1 MQAADMT
8 RECPMCGTTM
18 RVRTREVVAR
28 LPGTMQTTRREEK
41 EWLCPE
47 CEYFEEI
54 EGNVVE
60 D

>member
-1 MQAADMT
+1 
-8 RECPMCGTTM
+8 MCGTTM

-28 LPGTMQTTRREEK
+28 LPGTMQTTRREERREEK

-54 EGNVVE
+54 EGNVVA

>member
-1 MQAADMT
+1 
-8 RECPMCGTTM
+8 
-18 RVRTREVVAR
+18 
-28 LPGTMQTTRREEK
+28 MQTTPREEK

>member
-1 MQAADMT
+1 
-8 RECPMCGTTM
+8 MCGTMM
-18 RVRTREVVAR
+18 RVRTREVATKV
-28 LPGTMQTTRREEK
+28 PGAMQTTSREEK

-60 D
+60 N

>member
-1 MQAADMT
+1 
-8 RECPMCGTTM
+8 MCGTTM
-18 RVRTREVVAR
+18 RVRTREVVTK
-28 LPGTMQTTRREEK
+28 LPGTMQTTHKDEK

-54 EGNVVE
+54 EGDVVG

>member
-1 MQAADMT
+1 MT

-18 RVRTREVVAR
+18 RVRTRKIVAR

-47 CEYFEEI
+47 CEDFEEI
-54 EGNVVE
+54 EGDVVE

>member
-1 MQAADMT
+1 
-8 RECPMCGTTM
+8 MCGTMM
-18 RVRTREVVAR
+18 RVQTREVVTKV
-28 LPGTMQTTRREEK
+28 PGTTKATSREEK

-54 EGNVVE
+54 ETNVVK